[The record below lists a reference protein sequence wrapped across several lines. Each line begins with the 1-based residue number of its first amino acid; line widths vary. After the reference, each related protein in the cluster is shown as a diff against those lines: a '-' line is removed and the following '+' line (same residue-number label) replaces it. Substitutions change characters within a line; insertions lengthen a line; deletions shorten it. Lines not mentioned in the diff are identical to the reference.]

1 MIEVFWVQKVNK
13 YLMWSYI
20 LAASME
26 LALVMHMYRTDN
38 SWIWAFGF
46 LMLDSILSLAVD
58 NTDLGEGI
66 RKEMREQGIQSEKY
80 DLIGNICRIGA
91 YVLTFTLMI
100 SAETGASLAYLG
112 LLISTIAGMVK
123 RS

>member
-1 MIEVFWVQKVNK
+1 MQKISK
-13 YLMWSYI
+13 YLQWSYI

-46 LMLDSILSLAVD
+46 LMVDSILSLTVD
-58 NTDLGEGI
+58 NTELGQEA
-66 RKEMREQGIQSEKY
+66 RNEMRALGIQSEKY
-80 DLIGNICRIGA
+80 DLIGNICRITA
-91 YVLTFTLMI
+91 YILTFALLI
-100 SAETGASLAYLG
+100 SAETGASLAYFG
-112 LLISTIAGMVK
+112 LLVSMIAGMVK

>member
-1 MIEVFWVQKVNK
+1 MQKINQ

-46 LMLDSILSLAVD
+46 LFFDSILSLTVD
-58 NTDLGEGI
+58 MTELGQAA
-66 RKEMREQGIQSEKY
+66 RDEMKGVGIQSEKY
-80 DLIGNICRIGA
+80 DLIGNLCRMFA
-91 YVLTFTLMI
+91 YALTFTLVV
-100 SAETGASLAYLG
+100 SPEAGASLAYFG
-112 LLISTIAGMVK
+112 LILSTIAGMLR

>member
-1 MIEVFWVQKVNK
+1 MQKMKK

-38 SWIWAFGF
+38 SWIWGFGF
-46 LMLDSILSLAVD
+46 LLCDSILSLTVD
-58 NTDLGEGI
+58 MTDLGQATRE
-66 RKEMREQGIQSEKY
+66 EMKVMGIQSEKY
-80 DLIGNICRIGA
+80 DLIGNICRISA
-91 YVLTFTLMI
+91 YALTFSLVV
-100 SAETGASLAYLG
+100 SAETGASLAYIG
-112 LLISTIAGMVK
+112 LLISTIAGIMK